1 MQAAGSMHST
11 SGLRRRTKSLR
22 VSLQYL
28 MSTKSP
34 HGGTRRADSSRT
46 SYGHLLHTVL
56 SCATESITPA
66 AQLEHAVRAPGA
78 PPRICCPYIALHAH
92 TECDPRALFLTC
104 ARATR
109 KPHLCRQACDTV
121 TRTLGTTR
129 TNSAARTQLCRPAP
143 GAGPAAGASLGA
155 SFGPAPTRVPARR
168 RVADPKRFG
177 RRTLCNLRRP
187 RGGSDFRRLPRGP
200 HRLLVAELCAGACGP
215 PVMFTRLPHPLKH
228 HHRPRP
234 GPALTREDPT
244 ALPSRARPPGMAA
257 IAWAENLCRV
267 RDCDS

>member
-1 MQAAGSMHST
+1 MHST

-121 TRTLGTTR
+121 RRLR
-129 TNSAARTQLCRPAP
+129 WRDHNPQRCEFRQSCVCCCNASAPRR
-143 GAGPAAGASLGA
+143 AGSPS
-155 SFGPAPTRVPARR
+155 P
-168 RVADPKRFG
+168 G
-177 RRTLCNLRRP
+177 RRA
-187 RGGSDFRRLPRGP
+187 GSPS
-200 HRLLVAELCAGACGP
+200 
-215 PVMFTRLPHPLKH
+215 
-228 HHRPRP
+228 P
-234 GPALTREDPT
+234 GCLETHET
-244 ALPSRARPPGMAA
+244 
-257 IAWAENLCRV
+257 
-267 RDCDS
+267 

>member
-1 MQAAGSMHST
+1 MHAAGSMHST

-46 SYGHLLHTVL
+46 SYGHLLHPVL

-78 PPRICCPYIALHAH
+78 SPRICCPYIALHAH

-121 TRTLGTTR
+121 IGPAPCFRAIGGTSCR
-129 TNSAARTQLCRPAP
+129 RASRRHGSAPPGGGARDMWPPRISNRMVVAARTAE
-143 GAGPAAGASLGA
+143 
-155 SFGPAPTRVPARR
+155 
-168 RVADPKRFG
+168 
-177 RRTLCNLRRP
+177 
-187 RGGSDFRRLPRGP
+187 
-200 HRLLVAELCAGACGP
+200 LLVP
-215 PVMFTRLPHPLKH
+215 PTS
-228 HHRPRP
+228 
-234 GPALTREDPT
+234 G
-244 ALPSRARPPGMAA
+244 
-257 IAWAENLCRV
+257 
-267 RDCDS
+267 